1 MSLYNIFFL
10 NDHVIC
16 ITVIQSLEFQL
27 CHNNNNEKNHILR
40 LEGVCTEIQDFFFFL
55 TMMEK
60 FLPSFPSSVG
70 TFPRLNQISDSNKQ
84 SNMN

>member
-1 MSLYNIFFL
+1 MK
-10 NDHVIC
+10 
-16 ITVIQSLEFQL
+16 
-27 CHNNNNEKNHILR
+27 KNHILR
-40 LEGVCTEIQDFFFFL
+40 LEGVCTEIQDYFFFL